1 MEKKL
6 LRSKYRF
13 LRAELD
19 DAALDSGSLAIAN
32 QCLQLNIWDYR
43 YFHVF
48 LPIASK
54 REVNTEYLLHAI
66 MGRDK
71 CPVIS
76 RSDFAML
83 HMHHYIL
90 DEETIIKSNSYGIPE
105 PQNGRELD
113 PESIDVIFVP
123 LLAYDKRGH
132 RVGYGKG
139 FYDIFL
145 SKCRPGA
152 VKIGLS
158 MFGPEDEIADVSESD
173 VRLDFCVTP
182 DAIHKF

>member
-19 DAALDSGSLAIAN
+19 DAALEEGSLAIAN
-32 QCLQLNIWDYR
+32 QCLKLDVWDYG
-43 YFHVF
+43 YFHLF
-48 LPIASK
+48 MPIKGK
-54 REVNTEYLLHAI
+54 REVNTDYLLQAI

-76 RSDFAML
+76 RSDFDML
-83 HMHHYIL
+83 HMHHYLL
-90 DEETIIKSNSYGIPE
+90 DEDTIIKPNSHGIPE
-105 PQNGRELD
+105 PQNGHEID
-113 PESIDVIFVP
+113 PRQIDVIFVP

-145 SKCRPGA
+145 SKCRPQA

-158 MFGPEDEIADVSESD
+158 MFEPEEEISDIAEGD
-173 VRLDFCVTP
+173 VRLDYCVTP
-182 DAIHKF
+182 NAIYKF

>member
-1 MEKKL
+1 MEKKQ
-6 LRSKYRF
+6 LRAKYRF

-19 DAALDSGSLAIAN
+19 DDTLDSGSLAIAN
-32 QCLQLNIWDYR
+32 GCLRLDIWEKQ

-48 LPIASK
+48 LPIAGK
-54 REVNTEYLLHAI
+54 REINTEYILQAI

-76 RSDFAML
+76 KSDFGMR

-90 DEETIIKSNSYGIPE
+90 EEETVIRPNPYGIPE
-105 PQNGRELD
+105 PQNGVEID
-113 PESIDVIFVP
+113 PAAIDVIFVP

-145 SKCRPGA
+145 ARCRPDA

-158 MFGPEDEIADVSESD
+158 MFGPEEEISD
-173 VRLDFCVTP
+173 TGDDDIRLDYCVTP